1 MIEVKLMQYIMTFV
15 WSFLLITM
23 LNYVVSSVLNVPFEF
38 MTGVIVSVAFAVLI
52 FIIAAIIP
60 NDPVEHAEHH

>member
-1 MIEVKLMQYIMTFV
+1 MQYIMTFV

-52 FIIAAIIP
+52 FIIAAIIL
-60 NDPVEHAEHH
+60 NDPVEHAEYN

>member
-1 MIEVKLMQYIMTFV
+1 MQYIMTFV
-15 WSFLLITM
+15 WSLLLISM

-38 MTGVIVSVAFAVLI
+38 MTGVIVSVAFAVII

-60 NDPVEHAEHH
+60 SEPVEHAKHH

>member
-52 FIIAAIIP
+52 FILAAIIP
-60 NDPVEHAEHH
+60 SDSVEHAEHH

>member
-1 MIEVKLMQYIMTFV
+1 MQYIMTFV
-15 WSFLLITM
+15 WSFLLISM

-52 FIIAAIIP
+52 FILAAIIP
-60 NDPVEHAEHH
+60 NDPVEHADHH

>member
-1 MIEVKLMQYIMTFV
+1 MQYIMTFV

-38 MTGVIVSVAFAVLI
+38 MTGAIVSVAFAVII
-52 FIIAAIIP
+52 FIIAAILP
-60 NDPVEHAEHH
+60 NDSVEHAEHH